1 MNYYISDTH
10 CGHFNCIRFDNRPF
24 ASAEEMDAEIIRRWN
39 EKVSDGDDIY
49 FLGDLTY
56 RSVQPAGWYLAQL
69 KGRKHLIIGN
79 HDRQMLMDPESMRF
93 WQTVDKILTITEHYK
108 GNKTKVTLCHYPMV
122 TWPGAGIG
130 GFHVYGHVHCNLPNW
145 LNTAFWPPEALNA
158 GCMIINY
165 APATLEE
172 LIQFNKSFRSACL
185 YGFYGTG
192 DLPADPF
199 G

>member
-10 CGHFNCIRFDNRPF
+10 FGHANTIRFDNRPF
-24 ASAEEMDAEIIRRWN
+24 ANPEEMDATLIRNWN
-39 EKVSDGDDIY
+39 ERVTDKDDVY

-56 RSVQPAGWYLAQL
+56 RSVHPAGWYLGQL
-69 KGRKHLIIGN
+69 RGRKHLIIGN

-93 WQTVDKILTITEHYK
+93 WQTVDKILTITEHYR

-122 TWPGAGIG
+122 TWPGAGVG
-130 GFHVYGHVHCNLPNW
+130 GFHIYGHVHCSLPTW
-145 LNTAFWPPEALNA
+145 LNAAFWPQEALNA
-158 GCMIINY
+158 GCMITNY
-165 APATLEE
+165 SPATLEE
-172 LIQFNKSFRSACL
+172 LIEFDKNFRIAYMC
-185 YGFYGTG
+185 GCFGT

>member
-10 CGHFNCIRFDNRPF
+10 FGHFNCIRFDNRPF

-145 LNTAFWPPEALNA
+145 LNTAFWPPGALNA

-172 LIQFNKSFRSACL
+172 LIQFNKSFRTASLC
-185 YGFYGTG
+185 GFYGTG